1 MVEETQEVEWCKV
14 NALFSIQ
21 YDFVAGWS
29 TMEKC
34 LSALQNT
41 VKQYWAEKSK
51 QQLDILCLC
60 IFDNVRN
67 TKRRYQHYQVD
78 QNNCGSLIETY
89 K

>member
-1 MVEETQEVEWCKV
+1 MVKETQEVEWCKV

-34 LSALQNT
+34 FNALQNT

-60 IFDNVRN
+60 ILVILY
-67 TKRRYQHYQVD
+67 KKGEKL
-78 QNNCGSLIETY
+78 QNNNV
-89 K
+89 